1 MSVNLADITFPNY
14 VTGIKDS
21 DGEWFKGGYDYQTG
35 GYGNWKRKTLL
46 REVKHINFSDYQ
58 WTVDGAGEYSEPIEL
73 FKYANGYSIK
83 GVFRWEL
90 YSEDL
95 TRVYVTINWY
105 DLNGNAL
112 GDIVSGYQAVSASS
126 MGYAR
131 GWGILENA
139 ILDMYLV
146 TVYYPDV
153 DPSDGSSNHGL
164 DFIGI
169 IGFPDQGYIM
179 RVPGTDYDDG
189 NGKVGYFYLA
199 RWSELSTFSTY
210 LHSHGDPFDGD
221 PFTDEPIPDDPAG
234 SDDTSEPGGGG
245 GNYDDTSDPIDF
257 PALPQGGA
265 LVCGAVKAHRVS
277 SQTLEALFAKLWSS
291 TILDIQTMWQKS
303 LQDPMDAIV
312 SLHALPV
319 SPEVDGSTEIQI
331 GNFSSGLSSPEV
343 TSQYVEV
350 DCGTLDVK
358 EFWGSALDYSPYTRA
373 EIFFPFIGVKD
384 VAVEDIM
391 RTSIHIKYHIDV
403 LTGECIAFLK
413 CGISVL
419 YRFKGN
425 CKMNIPLSS
434 ASMDLIQNTLGAMGH
449 VVSSAAIG
457 GAVGGG
463 AGALA
468 GTVMSSA
475 ANVASTKI
483 RTSKSSDMSGSSS
496 LMDDFVPYLIL
507 HRPIQSLAKNYN
519 KFKGYPSNITAK
531 LGNLSGYTEVEHIHL
546 QGIPNAT
553 DEEMN
558 EIVRLLKKGVII

>member
-1 MSVNLADITFPNY
+1 MSVNLADITFPNF

-21 DGEWFKGGYDYQTG
+21 NGEWFKGGYDYQSQRPTG
-35 GYGNWKRKTLL
+35 GWTRKSIINQ
-46 REVKHINFSDYQ
+46 VKHINLGDYQ
-58 WTVDGAGEYSEPIEL
+58 WTIVGAGAVSEPIEL
-73 FKYANGYSIK
+73 FKYPNGYSIK
-83 GVFRWEL
+83 AIFSWQIETENLTHV
-90 YSEDL
+90 DL
-95 TRVYVTINWY
+95 TINWY
-105 DLNGNAL
+105 DLNNEPVGN
-112 GDIVSGYQAVSASS
+112 ISGVYQGYSTYSQ
-126 MGYAR
+126 GYAR

-139 ILDMYLV
+139 IVDLFLI
-146 TVYYPDV
+146 TRYYYDV
-153 DPSDGSSNHGL
+153 DPSEGSPNHGL
-164 DFIGI
+164 EFRGVY
-169 IGFPDQGYIM
+169 GFPSEGYIP
-179 RVPGTDYDDG
+179 RTEGVDYNDSTG
-189 NGKVGYFYLA
+189 LA
-199 RWSELSTFSTY
+199 GDFVMGSWGDLENFSVY
-210 LHSHGDPFDGD
+210 LHSHGDPFEGD
-221 PFTDEPIPDDPAG
+221 PFTDEPLPDDPAG

-265 LVCGAVKAHRVS
+265 LVCGAVKAHRVAP
-277 SQTLEALFAKLWSS
+277 QTLEALFAKLWSS

-331 GNFSSGLSSPEV
+331 GNFGSGLSSPEV

-350 DCGTLDVK
+350 DCGSLNVR

-384 VAVEDIM
+384 VAIEDIM
-391 RTSIHIKYHIDV
+391 NTSIQIKYHIDV
-403 LTGECIAFLK
+403 LTGECVAFLK

-434 ASMDLIQNTLGAMGH
+434 ASMDLIQNAIAGIGGVVASGA
-449 VVSSAAIG
+449 AT
-457 GAVGGG
+457 GAVGG
-463 AGALA
+463 AVIA
-468 GTVMSSA
+468 GTTISSA

-519 KFKGYPSNITAK
+519 KFKGYPSNITAR

-553 DEEMN
+553 SEEME
-558 EIVRLLKKGVII
+558 EIVSLLKSGIII